1 MRIALYQPD
10 IAGNV
15 GTILRTAA
23 CFGVGVDIIE
33 PCGFAFSDRALKRA
47 GMDYARIAPPVRHND
62 WNSFQ
67 EARSERLVLLTT
79 AGDIPLP
86 EMTFKP
92 DDILLFGSESAGA
105 PDFVHKAATHQV
117 RIPLLSDFRSLNIA
131 VSAGIALAEALRQ
144 TGGFAHEV
152 R

>member
-47 GMDYARIAPPVRHND
+47 GMDYAQMAPPIRHDD
-62 WNSFQ
+62 WHAFLQ
-67 EARSERLVLLTT
+67 ARQERLVLLTT
-79 AGDIPLP
+79 SGDISLP
-86 EMTFKP
+86 EMDFQKE
-92 DDILLFGSESAGA
+92 DILLFGSESAGA
-105 PDFVHKAATHQV
+105 PDFVHQAAARQV
-117 RIPLLSDFRSLNIA
+117 RIPLLSQFRSLNIA

-144 TGGFAHEV
+144 TKGFVHEV